1 MYFRCE
7 STTNLQ
13 ANAPAVA
20 GPFACHSL
28 HGVGMLTHL
37 YAMQACVQRGKSF
50 IDSQYHQ
57 MKHLFRGLSACR
69 FGLFVTFLVVG
80 SVPAHADFLWFKQQ
94 QKAQV
99 TPPSQLVGKQ
109 QPAVINREVY
119 DRMDASNMS
128 ILVSLSRQRLTVTA
142 GQDVAIDS
150 PISSGKAA
158 RRTPSGNFTVLEKDP
173 DHHSSVY
180 GNFVDSGGRTV
191 RGGVSALIDAAP
203 SGSHFE
209 GAPMRWF
216 MRLTW
221 EGVGMHV
228 GILPGYPASHGC
240 IRLPAEVAQ
249 ALYTK
254 VKVGTP
260 VKVTD

>member
-1 MYFRCE
+1 
-7 STTNLQ
+7 
-13 ANAPAVA
+13 
-20 GPFACHSL
+20 
-28 HGVGMLTHL
+28 MLEHL
-37 YAMQACVQRGKSF
+37 RAMQACVTRGKSF

-57 MKHLFRGLSACR
+57 MKNLFRGRSTCR
-69 FGLFVTFLVVG
+69 FCLCSALLVLG
-80 SVPAHADFLWFKQQ
+80 WVPAHADFLWFKQQ

-99 TPPSQLVGKQ
+99 TAPSQLLNKQ
-109 QPAVINREVY
+109 QPAVFNREVY
-119 DRMDASNMS
+119 DRMNPENIN
-128 ILVSLSRQRLTVTA
+128 ILVSLSRQRLYATV
-142 GQDVAIDS
+142 GNDVAIDS

-158 RRTPSGNFTVLEKDP
+158 RRTPSGNFTVLQKDP
-173 DHHSSVY
+173 DHRSSVY
-180 GNFVDSGGRTV
+180 GNFVDSSGRIV

-209 GAPMRWF
+209 GAPMKWF

-228 GILPGYPASHGC
+228 GILPGYAASHGC

-254 VKVGTP
+254 VKIGTP
-260 VKVTD
+260 VKVVD

>member
-1 MYFRCE
+1 
-7 STTNLQ
+7 
-13 ANAPAVA
+13 
-20 GPFACHSL
+20 
-28 HGVGMLTHL
+28 
-37 YAMQACVQRGKSF
+37 MQACVERGKSF
-50 IDSQYHQ
+50 IDNQYHQ

-69 FGLFVTFLVVG
+69 FGLLLTFLVLG
-80 SVPAHADFLWFKQQ
+80 WVPAHADFLWFKQQ

-99 TPPSQLVGKQ
+99 TPPSQLVNKQ
-109 QPAVINREVY
+109 LPAVINQDVY
-119 DRMDASNMS
+119 ARMNPDNIN
-128 ILVSLSRQRLTVTA
+128 ILVSLSKQRLTASV

-158 RRTPSGNFTVLEKDP
+158 RRTPSGSFTVLQKDP
-173 DHHSSVY
+173 DHRSSVY
-180 GNFVDSGGRTV
+180 GNFVDSSGRIV

-203 SGSHFE
+203 SGTHFE
-209 GAPMRWF
+209 GAPMKWF

-240 IRLPAEVAQ
+240 IRLPSDVAA

-260 VKVTD
+260 VKVVD